1 MPTLANI
8 TPAHQI
14 MCEAQASDASAT
26 FPIPVRLLLHQ
37 PSQRPLEYAGSK
49 VKLDREVH
57 GILVSD
63 ICSQYYSI
71 TSNVSRYQFY
81 ITVRSCRGRI
91 FSNIKI
97 RSKLY
102 IVEWIN
108 GTIKLFKFSA
118 MTTLCSVK

>member
-8 TPAHQI
+8 TSAHPI

-26 FPIPVRLLLHQ
+26 FPIPARLLLHP

-57 GILVSD
+57 GIFVSD

-71 TSNVSRYQFY
+71 TSHVWRCQFY
-81 ITVRSCRGRI
+81 ITVRSCRDFCNSRHSI
-91 FSNIKI
+91 LSLCTHHVPEVVQAT
-97 RSKLY
+97 R
-102 IVEWIN
+102 
-108 GTIKLFKFSA
+108 TITNYLD
-118 MTTLCSVK
+118 